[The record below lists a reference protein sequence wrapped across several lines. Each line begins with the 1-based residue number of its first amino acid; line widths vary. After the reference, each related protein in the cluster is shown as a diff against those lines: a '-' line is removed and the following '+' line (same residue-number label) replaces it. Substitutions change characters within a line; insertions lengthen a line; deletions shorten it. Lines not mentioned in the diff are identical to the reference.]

1 MTCFVF
7 SKRPFIKE
15 YLFLAMALFRQL
27 AACKDKAFPVE
38 NLKIVSIPKFGAIEA
53 TIEDYEK
60 RGI

>member
-1 MTCFVF
+1 
-7 SKRPFIKE
+7 
-15 YLFLAMALFRQL
+15 MALFRQL
-27 AACKDKAFPVE
+27 AACKDKVFPVE